1 MENTDKEN
9 MPNKIETDIQTKES
23 LLLEKTSFIISKI
36 PDGIEFTPE
45 ISEVVFGSNN
55 ALARYCTHCPYCRFD
70 ITMPFTIILKDK
82 KDSCKTL
89 TVPDLLHIELN
100 SYNYNNCIHK
110 QDCECGALVNLINK
124 CGMRIEN
131 EIKITLL
138 LTSITSILYLRSLP
152 EYTLTSVIQVYL
164 IWKLE
169 FMDQVLLLVKII
181 L

>member
-1 MENTDKEN
+1 

-23 LLLEKTSFIISKI
+23 PLLEKTSSIIIRI

-55 ALARYCTHCPYCRFD
+55 ALARYCTHCTHCRFD
-70 ITMPFTIILKDK
+70 ITVPFTIILKDK

-89 TVPDLLHIELN
+89 TVPDLLNIELN
-100 SYNYNNCIHK
+100 SSNYNNCIDK
-110 QDCECGALVNLINK
+110 QDCESGALINLINK

-138 LTSITSILYLRSLP
+138 LTRITRILYLRSLP
-152 EYTLTSVIQVYL
+152 SYTLTSVIQIYL
-164 IWKLE
+164 ILKLE
-169 FMDQVLLLVKII
+169 FMDHQVLLLAKII
-181 L
+181 F